1 MKEFRTLMF
10 IDYDSGEEFFVEVE
24 KTVDLKADIKKAY
37 EEIWDY
43 FADPS
48 FIDEVSASDAE
59 MMGLDTY

>member
-1 MKEFRTLMF
+1 MREVRTLMF

-24 KTVDLKADIKKAY
+24 KTADLKADIKKAY

-59 MMGLDTY
+59 MMGLDVY

>member
-1 MKEFRTLMF
+1 MREVRTLMF

-24 KTVDLKADIKKAY
+24 KTDDLKADIKKAY
-37 EEIWDY
+37 NEIWDY

-48 FIDEVSASDAE
+48 FLEEVSASDAE

>member
-1 MKEFRTLMF
+1 MREVRTLMF
-10 IDYDSGEEFFVEVE
+10 IDYDSEEEFFVEVE
-24 KTVDLKADIKKAY
+24 KTDDLKADIKKAY

-48 FIDEVSASDAE
+48 FIDEVSATDAE

>member
-1 MKEFRTLMF
+1 MKEVRTLMF

-24 KTVDLKADIKKAY
+24 KTADLKADIKKAY

>member
-1 MKEFRTLMF
+1 MREVRTLMF
-10 IDYDSGEEFFVEVE
+10 IDYDSGEEFFVEIE
-24 KTVDLKADIKKAY
+24 KTDDLKADIKKAY

-48 FIDEVSASDAE
+48 FLEEVSAEDAE

>member
-1 MKEFRTLMF
+1 MREVRTLMF
-10 IDYDSGEEFFVEVE
+10 IDYDSEEEFFVEVE
-24 KTVDLKADIKKAY
+24 KTDDLKADIKKAY

>member
-1 MKEFRTLMF
+1 MREARTLMF
-10 IDYDSGEEFFVEVE
+10 IDYDSGEEFFVEIE
-24 KTVDLKADIKKAY
+24 KTADLKADIKKAY

-59 MMGLDTY
+59 MMGLDIY

>member
-1 MKEFRTLMF
+1 MREVRTLMF
-10 IDYDSGEEFFVEVE
+10 IDYDSEEEFFVEVE
-24 KTVDLKADIKKAY
+24 KTADLKADIKKAY

>member
-1 MKEFRTLMF
+1 MREVRTLMF

-24 KTVDLKADIKKAY
+24 KTDDLKADIKKAY
-37 EEIWDY
+37 DEIWDY

-48 FIDEVSASDAE
+48 FLEEVPEIYAE

>member
-1 MKEFRTLMF
+1 MKEVRTLMF
-10 IDYDSGEEFFVEVE
+10 IDYDSGEEFFVEIE
-24 KTVDLKADIKKAY
+24 KTADLKADIKKAY

-48 FIDEVSASDAE
+48 FLEEVSASDAE

>member
-1 MKEFRTLMF
+1 MKEVRTLMF

-24 KTVDLKADIKKAY
+24 KTADLKADIKKAY
-37 EEIWDY
+37 EEIWDF

-48 FIDEVSASDAE
+48 FINEVSATDAE

>member
-1 MKEFRTLMF
+1 MREVRTLMF
-10 IDYDSGEEFFVEVE
+10 IDYDSEEEFFVEVE
-24 KTVDLKADIKKAY
+24 KTDDLKADIKKAY

-48 FIDEVSASDAE
+48 FIDEVSASYAE

>member
-1 MKEFRTLMF
+1 MKEIRTLMF

-24 KTVDLKADIKKAY
+24 KTADLKVDIKKAY

-48 FIDEVSASDAE
+48 FIDEVSALDAE

>member
-1 MKEFRTLMF
+1 MKEIRTLML

-24 KTVDLKADIKKAY
+24 KTADLKADIKKAY

-48 FIDEVSASDAE
+48 FLEEVPAIYAE
-59 MMGLDTY
+59 LTGLDVY

>member
-1 MKEFRTLMF
+1 MREVRTLMF

-24 KTVDLKADIKKAY
+24 KTADLKADIKNAY

>member
-1 MKEFRTLMF
+1 MKEIRTLMF

-24 KTVDLKADIKKAY
+24 KTDDLKADIKKAY

-48 FIDEVSASDAE
+48 FIDEVNASDAE

>member
-1 MKEFRTLMF
+1 MREVRTLMF
-10 IDYDSGEEFFVEVE
+10 IDYDSEEEFFVEVE
-24 KTVDLKADIKKAY
+24 KTADLKADIKKAY

-59 MMGLDTY
+59 MMGLDIY

>member
-1 MKEFRTLMF
+1 MREVRTLMF

-24 KTVDLKADIKKAY
+24 KTADLKADIKKAY

>member
-1 MKEFRTLMF
+1 MREVRTLMF
-10 IDYDSGEEFFVEVE
+10 IDYDSGEEFFVEIE
-24 KTVDLKADIKKAY
+24 KTADLKADIKKAY

>member
-1 MKEFRTLMF
+1 MREVRTLMF
-10 IDYDSGEEFFVEVE
+10 IDYDSGEEFFVEIE
-24 KTVDLKADIKKAY
+24 KTADLKADIKKAY

-48 FIDEVSASDAE
+48 FIDEVSATDAE

>member
-1 MKEFRTLMF
+1 MKEVRTLMF
-10 IDYDSGEEFFVEVE
+10 IDYDSEEEFFVEVE
-24 KTVDLKADIKKAY
+24 KTDDLKADIKKAY

-59 MMGLDTY
+59 MMGLDVY